1 MPRLHTVLR
10 ARINLTRIRNSVES
24 INKVIQVKALEIKG
38 CIQNQEVID
47 VQDNVNCIVYQEI
60 KTTQTRPDTAV
71 SNARDCFRDI
81 HQKPK
86 QCPAM
91 KSKCHRCQKIGHWAG
106 MYRLR
111 IIFGDYNKL
120 QTTIE
125 DTDGSVSNVD
135 QKNHTI
141 EENHKVTQS
150 DQQKLNLVDE
160 LNGLTEAK
168 INSSSLWDTNC
179 VIV

>member
-1 MPRLHTVLR
+1 
-10 ARINLTRIRNSVES
+10 
-24 INKVIQVKALEIKG
+24 
-38 CIQNQEVID
+38 
-47 VQDNVNCIVYQEI
+47 
-60 KTTQTRPDTAV
+60 
-71 SNARDCFRDI
+71 
-81 HQKPK
+81 
-86 QCPAM
+86 
-91 KSKCHRCQKIGHWAG
+91 

-111 IIFGDYNKL
+111 INFGDYNKI

-125 DTDGSVSNVD
+125 DTDGSVSNVV

-168 INSSSLWDTNC
+168 IISSSLWDTNC

>member
-1 MPRLHTVLR
+1 
-10 ARINLTRIRNSVES
+10 
-24 INKVIQVKALEIKG
+24 
-38 CIQNQEVID
+38 
-47 VQDNVNCIVYQEI
+47 
-60 KTTQTRPDTAV
+60 
-71 SNARDCFRDI
+71 
-81 HQKPK
+81 
-86 QCPAM
+86 
-91 KSKCHRCQKIGHWAG
+91 

-120 QTTIE
+120 QTRIE
-125 DTDGSVSNVD
+125 DTDGSVSNVV

>member
-1 MPRLHTVLR
+1 M
-10 ARINLTRIRNSVES
+10 
-24 INKVIQVKALEIKG
+24 
-38 CIQNQEVID
+38 
-47 VQDNVNCIVYQEI
+47 
-60 KTTQTRPDTAV
+60 
-71 SNARDCFRDI
+71 
-81 HQKPK
+81 
-86 QCPAM
+86 
-91 KSKCHRCQKIGHWAG
+91 
-106 MYRLR
+106 R

-125 DTDGSVSNVD
+125 DTDGSVSNVV

-168 INSSSLWDTNC
+168 INSSSLLIQIALLSNSQRMQQKLSRPTSST
-179 VIV
+179 

>member
-1 MPRLHTVLR
+1 M
-10 ARINLTRIRNSVES
+10 
-24 INKVIQVKALEIKG
+24 
-38 CIQNQEVID
+38 
-47 VQDNVNCIVYQEI
+47 
-60 KTTQTRPDTAV
+60 
-71 SNARDCFRDI
+71 
-81 HQKPK
+81 
-86 QCPAM
+86 
-91 KSKCHRCQKIGHWAG
+91 
-106 MYRLR
+106 R

-125 DTDGSVSNVD
+125 DRDGSVSNVV

-160 LNGLTEAK
+160 LNGLTEVK

>member
-1 MPRLHTVLR
+1 M
-10 ARINLTRIRNSVES
+10 
-24 INKVIQVKALEIKG
+24 
-38 CIQNQEVID
+38 
-47 VQDNVNCIVYQEI
+47 
-60 KTTQTRPDTAV
+60 
-71 SNARDCFRDI
+71 
-81 HQKPK
+81 
-86 QCPAM
+86 
-91 KSKCHRCQKIGHWAG
+91 
-106 MYRLR
+106 R

-125 DTDGSVSNVD
+125 DTDGSVLNVV

-141 EENHKVTQS
+141 EGNHKVTQS

-160 LNGLTEAK
+160 FNGLTEVK